1 MKLYGIWT
9 SVSGVNAVKKCFLS
23 RALTAPLFSGLELLV
38 QFSRRYHE
46 EQFCEIILNL
56 DQWFRRK
63 CILKVFL
70 IWSSYSPFV
79 QRSVTIFSIV
89 VEGIIKNN
97 SVK

>member
-1 MKLYGIWT
+1 MLFK
-9 SVSGVNAVKKCFLS
+9 SVSYLEA
-23 RALTAPLFSGLELLV
+23 LFSGPELLV

-56 DQWFRRK
+56 DQRFRRI

-79 QRSVTIFSIV
+79 QRSETIFAIV
-89 VEGIIKNN
+89 EEGIIRNN